1 MRDIVTALARVAGG
15 LVWLIPV
22 LQCLTYHYGDG
33 TYFRGTV
40 DSTGRPEE
48 GELYTKDQQLR
59 LTLQKDGHLVSTIT
73 VGTME
78 AGEEVFSMGGECGMK
93 AVTPTPAAFF
103 MERLNNP
110 QLQS

>member
-1 MRDIVTALARVAGG
+1 MVMAFARVAWG

-40 DSTGRPEE
+40 DSTGRPAE

-59 LTLQKDGHLVSTIT
+59 
-73 VGTME
+73 
-78 AGEEVFSMGGECGMK
+78 
-93 AVTPTPAAFF
+93 
-103 MERLNNP
+103 
-110 QLQS
+110 

>member
-1 MRDIVTALARVAGG
+1 MAFARVVGG

-40 DSTGRPEE
+40 DSTGRPAE

-59 LTLQKDGHLVSTIT
+59 YFCQNEVVSSLQCK
-73 VGTME
+73 GTME
-78 AGEEVFSMGGECGMK
+78 AGEEVFSMEEVSGMK
-93 AVTPTPAAFF
+93 GVTPTLEAFF
-103 MERLNNP
+103 MERLYKKNP
-110 QLQS
+110 CIK